1 MATEW
6 CVSMAS
12 PLTDFTEI
20 AYEGHTHTDACNT
33 VSSHCV
39 HAWSTSMYSLT
50 VLAK

>member
-20 AYEGHTHTDACNT
+20 AYEGHTHTQMHVTLFLRVLMHGLLLCT
-33 VSSHCV
+33 HCPG
-39 HAWSTSMYSLT
+39 
-50 VLAK
+50 

>member
-20 AYEGHTHTDACNT
+20 AYEGHTRIHEHNT
-33 VSSHCV
+33 VASQLRGINEQFMWHID
-39 HAWSTSMYSLT
+39 
-50 VLAK
+50 